1 LGRPGALMSALDA
14 LARSPDRRASRGR
27 DGDDSELASVYHTQQ
42 KRAPAERTRRE
53 RTTQTVTLPAW
64 SLAIIVLFAAW
75 AVLDRL
81 LYDPRVQAAV
91 EGEAQAENVARA
103 VIMARVE
110 VYARE
115 IGQVIPAWPVALV
128 ACVLLRHPGR
138 DFSELELKFDVFALI
153 RRLEGRVMTTRAHFK

>member
-1 LGRPGALMSALDA
+1 MSALDA

-53 RTTQTVTLPAW
+53 RMTQTVTLPAW
-64 SLAIIVLFAAW
+64 LLAIIVLFAAW

>member
-1 LGRPGALMSALDA
+1 MSALDA
-14 LARSPDRRASRGR
+14 LARSPDRRVSRGR
-27 DGDDSELASVYHTQQ
+27 DGDDSELASGYHTQQ

-53 RTTQTVTLPAW
+53 RMTQTMTLPAW
-64 SLAIIVLFAAW
+64 LLAIIVLFAAW

-103 VIMARVE
+103 VIMSRVE

-115 IGQVIPAWPVALV
+115 IGQVIPALPVALV

-138 DFSELELKFDVFALI
+138 AFSEHKLKFDVFALI
-153 RRLEGRVMTTRAHFK
+153 RRLEGRGAHD